1 MDFPKTV
8 IPAPRNK
15 ELHQTMTYFQAQRR
29 HSLGSILLFAGLCG
43 LFLPTQPVKA
53 DAEAAPLPVAVSPA
67 DPYLH
72 YEGRFDTRNAAGPR
86 CAWPASA
93 VSLRFRGTALTVK
106 LADTNSDEYQVV
118 VDGKPTVVL
127 ATKNGTNLY
136 SVFEAPTA
144 GTHTVTLEKRTES
157 FFGTTQF
164 LGFQLSGGGKLLP
177 LPAHYKRRFEVIGDS
192 ISCGYGNEAKDQHER
207 FSSATE
213 SAYLSYG
220 AVAARAVGAE
230 YVCVAWSGRTMWP
243 KNTMGEV
250 YDSALP
256 LDPGSHW
263 DFGRWRPEAV
273 LINLSTNDFGGGT
286 PDKTGWTEGY
296 KTFLA
301 RVRKN
306 YPQALIYCATSP
318 MLGGKAYE
326 IAKDY
331 LTQIVADENTAGD
344 KNVKLFI
351 FETQDAKNGFG
362 ADWHPSVKT
371 DQIMGDKLAAALEN
385 DLGWKP
391 LHSAARTASVSQR

>member
-1 MDFPKTV
+1 
-8 IPAPRNK
+8 
-15 ELHQTMTYFQAQRR
+15 MTYFPAQHRYSFR
-29 HSLGSILLFAGLCG
+29 HSLGSILLFTGLCG
-43 LFLPTQPVKA
+43 LFSLAKPAKA
-53 DAEAAPLPVAVSPA
+53 EGETAPLPVAVSPT
-67 DPYLH
+67 DPRLQYV
-72 YEGRFDTRNAAGPR
+72 GRFDTRDAAGPR

-93 VSLRFRGTALTVK
+93 VSLRFQGAALNVK
-106 LADTNSDEYQVV
+106 ISDSNNDEYQVV
-118 VDGKPTVVL
+118 VDGKPTAVL
-127 ATKNGTNLY
+127 VTKNGTNLY
-136 SVFEAPTA
+136 SVFGGPTV
-144 GTHTVTLEKRTES
+144 GTHSVTLEKRTEA

-164 LGFQLSGGGKLLP
+164 FGFQLSSGGRLLS
-177 LPAHYKRRFEVIGDS
+177 LPKRLPRRLEVIGDS
-192 ISCGYGNEAKDQHER
+192 ISCGYGNEAKDQYER

-243 KNTMGEV
+243 KNTMGEI

-256 LDPGSHW
+256 LDPSSHW
-263 DFGRWRPEAV
+263 DFGRWTPQAV
-273 LINLSTNDFGGGT
+273 LINLSTNDFGGDT

-296 KTFLA
+296 KVFLA

-326 IAKDY
+326 IAKGY
-331 LTQIVADENTAGD
+331 LTQIVADENMAGN
-344 KNVKLFI
+344 KNIKLFI

-362 ADWHPSVKT
+362 ADWHPSLKT
-371 DQIMGDKLAAALEN
+371 HRIMAQKLATTLQS

-391 LHSAARTASVSQR
+391 PTGKPK